1 MGATLKNM
9 LTFAPQNVTPYAWIP
24 LIAIWLL
31 VVLVMLVDVVQTS
44 RGKFKT
50 SVWIMTVI
58 LVPGLSAIIYA
69 ICGIV
74 TSIRKSSAK
83 SGQ

>member
-31 VVLVMLVDVVQTS
+31 VVLVILIDVAQTS
-44 RGKFKT
+44 HGKFKT
-50 SVWIMTVI
+50 SIWIMTVI
-58 LVPGLSAIIYA
+58 LLPGLSAVIYA

-74 TSIRKSSAK
+74 TSIRKPVAR

>member
-9 LTFAPQNVTPYAWIP
+9 LTLAPQNVTPYAWVP

-31 VVLVMLVDVVQTS
+31 VVLVMLIDIVQAIRGRFMTCIWIVTVV
-44 RGKFKT
+44 
-50 SVWIMTVI
+50 
-58 LVPGLSAIIYA
+58 LLPGLSAIIYA

-74 TSIRKSSAK
+74 ASIKKSAVTA
-83 SGQ
+83 GQ